1 MSNID
6 NDNAGIEI
14 IAKALISTD
23 KGNYLGPF
31 IMA

>member
-1 MSNID
+1 MADID
-6 NDNAGIEI
+6 IDNAGMEI
-14 IAKALISTD
+14 IAKALISPD